1 MIFRTKEIDGLST
14 VFRLVNLVNLKI
26 EWVWS
31 VVWVIS
37 QIGKL
42 NIIYKQEFVLA
53 LFVFFFFVYS
63 WWVYFCLFRVI

>member
-1 MIFRTKEIDGLST
+1 MIFGTKEEIDGLST

-63 WWVYFCLFRVI
+63 WWV